1 MNARRTAVRLTFAGV
16 DISTDIN
23 KHLLSLTYTDNEED
37 KTDDLQLSLDDREG
51 VWLGNW
57 LNTPGASKGVEISA
71 VIVQKNWESNGKDRV
86 LDCGVFEIDTVDGS
100 GPPAK
105 ATIKAGS
112 IPYKSTVRTQKKT
125 KAWENYTLSSIAK
138 EIAGKN
144 GLTCMV
150 RVIKRGTADV
160 SSWSFSTSLHDAS
173 YSKCHVSYT
182 DPTTGKTIEYTYTPR
197 NADKD
202 GQVLEVNEKV
212 SNREEARQLAMKRL
226 LQKNKGEFKASF
238 KLTGD
243 ARLVAGITVQVSGYG
258 AFDGK
263 YIIETATHSVSKSGY
278 KTDLTLRRVLEG
290 Y

>member
-16 DISTDIN
+16 DISADIN

-51 VWLGNW
+51 VWLGKW

-125 KAWENYTLSSIAK
+125 KAWENYTLSGIAK
-138 EIAGKN
+138 EIAGKIRVRPSVYPERADTGIGHHLSSTALQGRGN
-144 GLTCMV
+144 QPESHRKNHRSFRRGGL
-150 RVIKRGTADV
+150 
-160 SSWSFSTSLHDAS
+160 
-173 YSKCHVSYT
+173 
-182 DPTTGKTIEYTYTPR
+182 
-197 NADKD
+197 
-202 GQVLEVNEKV
+202 
-212 SNREEARQLAMKRL
+212 
-226 LQKNKGEFKASF
+226 
-238 KLTGD
+238 
-243 ARLVAGITVQVSGYG
+243 
-258 AFDGK
+258 
-263 YIIETATHSVSKSGY
+263 
-278 KTDLTLRRVLEG
+278 
-290 Y
+290 

>member
-100 GPPAK
+100 GPPPK
-105 ATIKAGS
+105 VTIKAGS

-138 EIAGKN
+138 EIAGK
-144 GLTCMV
+144 
-150 RVIKRGTADV
+150 KRAYLYV
-160 SSWSFSTSLHDAS
+160 
-173 YSKCHVSYT
+173 
-182 DPTTGKTIEYTYTPR
+182 
-197 NADKD
+197 
-202 GQVLEVNEKV
+202 
-212 SNREEARQLAMKRL
+212 
-226 LQKNKGEFKASF
+226 
-238 KLTGD
+238 
-243 ARLVAGITVQVSGYG
+243 
-258 AFDGK
+258 
-263 YIIETATHSVSKSGY
+263 
-278 KTDLTLRRVLEG
+278 
-290 Y
+290 

>member
-105 ATIKAGS
+105 ATIKAVHSLQVHRADAEENESMGELHAFQHR
-112 IPYKSTVRTQKKT
+112 KGNCGQKR
-125 KAWENYTLSSIAK
+125 AYLY
-138 EIAGKN
+138 
-144 GLTCMV
+144 V
-150 RVIKRGTADV
+150 
-160 SSWSFSTSLHDAS
+160 
-173 YSKCHVSYT
+173 
-182 DPTTGKTIEYTYTPR
+182 
-197 NADKD
+197 
-202 GQVLEVNEKV
+202 
-212 SNREEARQLAMKRL
+212 
-226 LQKNKGEFKASF
+226 
-238 KLTGD
+238 
-243 ARLVAGITVQVSGYG
+243 
-258 AFDGK
+258 
-263 YIIETATHSVSKSGY
+263 
-278 KTDLTLRRVLEG
+278 
-290 Y
+290 

>member
-112 IPYKSTVRTQKKT
+112 IPPCGRRRKRKHGRTTRFPASQRKLRAKTGLPVCLNPRSTLCIPGKSRYRNRT
-125 KAWENYTLSSIAK
+125 SPFF
-138 EIAGKN
+138 N
-144 GLTCMV
+144 GFA
-150 RVIKRGTADV
+150 R
-160 SSWSFSTSLHDAS
+160 
-173 YSKCHVSYT
+173 
-182 DPTTGKTIEYTYTPR
+182 PR
-197 NADKD
+197 ESA
-202 GQVLEVNEKV
+202 
-212 SNREEARQLAMKRL
+212 
-226 LQKNKGEFKASF
+226 
-238 KLTGD
+238 
-243 ARLVAGITVQVSGYG
+243 
-258 AFDGK
+258 
-263 YIIETATHSVSKSGY
+263 
-278 KTDLTLRRVLEG
+278 
-290 Y
+290 